1 MYHSPLSEEL
11 EIRHIG
17 NRAKTHLDLSYS
29 VAVIEVQVSY
39 LDSVNRKG
47 QRRWIYF
54 LLLRKHQKFINWKME
69 DGVKV
74 GNFLSD
80 SE

>member
-1 MYHSPLSEEL
+1 MLKHSYFLIFSYDQVYHSPLSEEL

-47 QRRWIYF
+47 QRR
-54 LLLRKHQKFINWKME
+54 
-69 DGVKV
+69 
-74 GNFLSD
+74 
-80 SE
+80 